1 MNMEMQ
7 STSEWELAKSEW
19 EMRGSGPFANSYPPT
34 TILALFLA
42 LTSCTK
48 EITLPLKNESNKV
61 VIEAAVIEGAGPHT
75 VRLSRSV
82 SFTTPNSFPS
92 IADAT
97 VTLSDDQGNSVQLA
111 QTEPGLYS
119 TTALEGVPGRNYHLS
134 VSVDGTTYTTASRMP
149 LHVPLDTV
157 RIDSLQIFG
166 DYEKV
171 IFASCTDPV
180 GIGNHY
186 RYVFTVN
193 GELQN
198 AIVVLNDLVEDGSVI
213 EQPLNFMDESSLLSG
228 DQVEVT
234 LQCITPEMYRYFFSL
249 AQNIGGETAAPS
261 DPPSNISGGA
271 LGYFSAHTNSTKGVT
286 VP

>member
-1 MNMEMQ
+1 MLGKN
-7 STSEWELAKSEW
+7 
-19 EMRGSGPFANSYPPT
+19 GDSGESVRTAHTAGRDHRLFHPFHFLT
-34 TILALFLA
+34 LLLA

-61 VIEAAVIEGAGPHT
+61 VIEAVVNEGPGPHV

-82 SFTTPNSFPS
+82 AFTNSNEFPA
-92 IADAT
+92 INGAT
-97 VTLSDDQGNSVQLA
+97 ITLSDDQGNSEQL
-111 QTEPGLYS
+111 TEGSSGHYTTS
-119 TTALEGVPGRNYHLS
+119 TLAGVPGRQYQLS
-134 VSVDGTTYTTASRMP
+134 ITVDGTAYTAGARMP
-149 LHVPLDTV
+149 LRVPLDTV

-213 EQPLNFMDESSLLSG
+213 EQPLNFMDESSLFPG

-234 LQCITPEMYRYFFSL
+234 LQCITPEVYRYFFSL

-271 LGYFSAHTNSTKGVT
+271 LGYFSAHTSSVKGVV